1 MLNAIGIFLMVVGAI
16 TCVAVTLIA
25 IDMKLFGGATTNR
38 LIDKM
43 GGIV

>member
-16 TCVAVTLIA
+16 TCIVVTLIA
-25 IDMKLFGGATTNR
+25 IDVKLFDGATTSR

-43 GGIV
+43 NNIV